1 MQVSGCLLDSTL
13 VCCSINCFCSLFI
26 RWGTA
31 PSASSNKC
39 MCMYIH
45 ISIGLRVPT
54 GPRRIL
60 LWTFRVQTLRR
71 LLLPG
76 HAAKRQRSRLDVVI
90 ADYASKQDLKV
101 ASKGVNYCVHLVGI
115 LKETPDSTYENA
127 HEDSCQAL
135 TEALQGGS
143 VAHISYVSIVG
154 ALETATNRCLKSKS
168 IAGDMLLK
176 STTKTMVLRVP
187 MVLGEG
193 DYASYALRRNA
204 LKSLNFLFRPSSMD
218 QPLYAGDVV
227 RAIKAG
233 AVKELEGAYDL
244 VGPEPLSR
252 RDLIKRTASMLGRRT
267 KVVGL
272 PIALGLILSG
282 LLEKLFSNPPVTRSM
297 LEVLDHDDNM
307 DTSHTEELLKI
318 SPLVSLD
325 AMLEKILN
333 THERP

>member
-1 MQVSGCLLDSTL
+1 MDGSNRT
-13 VCCSINCFCSLFI
+13 
-26 RWGTA
+26 RW
-31 PSASSNKC
+31 
-39 MCMYIH
+39 MI
-45 ISIGLRVPT
+45 T
-54 GPRRIL
+54 GANGNL
-60 LWTFRVQTLRR
+60 GKR
-71 LLLPG
+71 LLQNLLLNADTEVVALVRSERAKSQIEELPLEPQ
-76 HAAKRQRSRLDVVI
+76 QRSRLDVVI
-90 ADYASKQDLKV
+90 ADYASKQDLE
-101 ASKGVNYCVHLVGI
+101 AAAEGVNYCVHLVGI

-127 HEDSCQAL
+127 HEDSCRAL
-135 TEALQGGS
+135 TEALKGGS
-143 VAHISYVSIVG
+143 AAHISYVSIVG

-176 STTKTMVLRVP
+176 STTKAMVLRVP

-227 RAIKAG
+227 RAIKSG
-233 AVKELEGAYDL
+233 AVEELEGCYDL

-272 PIALGLILSG
+272 PIALGLMLAG